1 MNNKLHVGN
10 LPLTATE
17 DELRE
22 SFSQVGKV
30 ESVKIMKGFAF
41 VEMSSEAEAAQVITG
56 FNGAQLGGRPLEI
69 SFAKPKG
76 AR

>member
-22 SFSQVGKV
+22 SFSQCGKV
-30 ESVKIMKGFAF
+30 ESIQIMKGFAF
-41 VEMSSEAEAAQVITG
+41 VLMATEEEATQVITN
-56 FNGAQLGGRPLEI
+56 FNGAPLDGHPLKI
-69 SFAKPKG
+69 SLAKPKET
-76 AR
+76 R